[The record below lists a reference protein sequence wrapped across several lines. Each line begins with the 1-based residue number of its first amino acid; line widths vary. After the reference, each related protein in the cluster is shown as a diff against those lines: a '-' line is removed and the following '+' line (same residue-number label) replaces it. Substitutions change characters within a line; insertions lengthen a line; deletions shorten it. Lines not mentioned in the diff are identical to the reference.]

1 MREVTTKSMKLARDL
16 DGMLDEALK
25 RDLLIRIG
33 WGRSGDEKP
42 KSGEIGAASH
52 LPKDSRVLLLGDL
65 GQCAGAMNDGGTFTL
80 QGSADSMLGAFQ
92 RDGRIVVEKDVS
104 ERAGHCMSGGAII
117 VQGSAGDEAGAG
129 MKGGIMIIRGHAGK
143 GVGAGM
149 SGGTIVVLGSVGTEP
164 GLGMTGGRII
174 IAGSCPPPGE
184 GVAMRGIEAE
194 EVSEVSI
201 HLDPMGLSM
210 EEDALVLTR
219 SENSISPSIE
229 IPETSVSEGFENIA
243 LIPSSSERL
252 PLHASLDPFTLLM
265 PMGSEEGGLLF
276 PIPWLIETDSAQSW
290 QGIAESEQ
298 PAIVRSSPRTCDL
311 LLIGEDE
318 LVKCSEDI
326 RGCAGIVL
334 DLDGVPPMNDAEI
347 EAILVSLTSKMGE
360 DSLVLLRDGV
370 DRVDHLF
377 RLVVDLDLDGAIIDT
392 ASPGGSRAA
401 AALPRIGLAA
411 RAMNLTGQ
419 GRHLLI
425 EMDEAPSS
433 EDLLICVA
441 AGCSVLVAPPPREG
455 LEETL
460 QWLRS
465 AVRGWMVGLG
475 VDGLEKLNRRNL
487 RALDHDT
494 ASISGLRLIGYD
506 RPLPMW
512 LGN

>member
-1 MREVTTKSMKLARDL
+1 MREVTAKSMKLASDL
-16 DGMLDEALK
+16 DGMLDEALE

-33 WGRSGDEKP
+33 WGRGGDEKP

-80 QGSADSMLGAFQ
+80 QGSAGSMLGAFQ
-92 RDGRIVVEKDVS
+92 REGRIVVEKDVS
-104 ERAGHCMSGGAII
+104 QRAAHRMSGGVII

-129 MKGGIMIIRGHAGK
+129 MKGGILIIRGHAGK

-149 SGGTIVVLGSVGTEP
+149 SGGTIVVLGSVGTDP
-164 GLGMTGGRII
+164 GLGMTGGRVV

-184 GVAMRGIEAE
+184 GAAMRGIEAE
-194 EVSEVSI
+194 ELSEISN
-201 HLDPMGLSM
+201 HLEPMGLSM

-219 SENSISPSIE
+219 SED
-229 IPETSVSEGFENIA
+229 SVSSIVEMPESSIAEGFESIA
-243 LIPSSSERL
+243 LIPSSSDRL
-252 PLHASLDPFTLLM
+252 PLHASLDTLTLLL

-276 PIPWLIETDSAQSW
+276 PIPWLIETDTAQSW
-290 QGIAESEQ
+290 QGDAASEQ
-298 PAIVRSSPRTCDL
+298 PAMVRRTPRDCDL

-318 LVKCSEDI
+318 LVECCRELGK
-326 RGCAGIVL
+326 CAGIVL
-334 DLDGVPPMNDAEI
+334 DLDGIPPMNDAEI
-347 EAILVSLTSKMGE
+347 EAILVSLTSKMRD

-370 DRVDHLF
+370 DRVDQLF
-377 RLVVDLDLDGAIIDT
+377 RLVVDLDLDGAVIDT

-401 AALPRIGLAA
+401 SALPRIGLAA

-425 EMDEAPSS
+425 EMDEAPGA
-433 EDLLICVA
+433 EDLLICAA
-441 AGCSVLVAPPPREG
+441 AGCSVLVTPSPEDG

-460 QWLRS
+460 QWLKS
-465 AVRGWMVGLG
+465 TLRGWMIELG
-475 VDGLEKLNRRNL
+475 IDGLEKLNRRNL

>member
-1 MREVTTKSMKLARDL
+1 MREVTAKSMKLARDL
-16 DGMLDEALK
+16 DGMLDEALE

-33 WGRSGDEKP
+33 WGRGGDEKP
-42 KSGEIGAASH
+42 KNGEIGAASH
-52 LPKDSRVLLLGDL
+52 LPRDSRVLLLGDL

-80 QGSADSMLGAFQ
+80 QGSAESMLGAFQ
-92 RDGRIVVEKDVS
+92 RNGRIVVEKDVA
-104 ERAGHCMSGGAII
+104 ERAAHRMSGGVII
-117 VQGSAGDEAGAG
+117 VQGSAGDDAGAG
-129 MKGGIMIIRGHAGK
+129 MSDGILIIRGHVGK
-143 GVGAGM
+143 GVGSSM

-164 GLGMTGGRII
+164 GLGMTGGRIV

-184 GVAMRGIEAE
+184 GAAMRGIEVE
-194 EVSEVSI
+194 ELSEMAN
-201 HLDPMGLSM
+201 HLEPMGLSI

-219 SENSISPSIE
+219 ADGSASLPVELPEPS
-229 IPETSVSEGFENIA
+229 VAEGFESIA
-243 LIPSSSERL
+243 LIPASSERL
-252 PLHASLDPFTLLM
+252 PLHTSLDPLTLLM
-265 PMGSEEGGLLF
+265 PLGSEEGGLLF
-276 PIPWLIETDSAQSW
+276 PVPWLVEDETAESW
-290 QGIAESEQ
+290 QGGLCSKQ
-298 PAIVRSSPRTCDL
+298 PALVKHSPRDCDL

-318 LVKCSEDI
+318 LVGCSKYL

-334 DLDGVPPMNDAEI
+334 DLDGIPPMDDAEI
-347 EAILVSLTSKMGE
+347 EAILVSLTSKMSE

-377 RLVVDLDLDGAIIDT
+377 RLVVDLDLDGAVIDA

-425 EMDEAPSS
+425 EMDEAPGA

-441 AGCSVLVAPPPREG
+441 AGCSVLVAPPPESG
-455 LEETL
+455 LEENL
-460 QWLRS
+460 QWLS
-465 AVRGWMVGLG
+465 ATLRGWMVGLG
-475 VDGLEKLNRRNL
+475 VDGLEKLSRRNL
-487 RALDHDT
+487 RALDYDT

-506 RPLPMW
+506 RALPMW